1 LVDNQKDNIKGGVM
15 AQKSSFAGWVYFAG
29 ILMLIGGIFQSI
41 AGLTA
46 LLNDKFYALV
56 NESLLVV
63 DVTTWGWIH
72 LLLGLFIF
80 AAGMAVLSGHLW
92 GRIVAIILAILSIAA
107 QFVFIGAYPLWSIL
121 TIIVDIVIIY
131 ALVVQGDE

>member
-1 LVDNQKDNIKGGVM
+1 M
-15 AQKSSFAGWVYFAG
+15 AQKSSYVGWVYFAG

-46 LLNDKFYALV
+46 LLNDEFYAV
-56 NESLLVV
+56 VGQSLLIL
-63 DVTTWGWIH
+63 DITTWGWIH

-107 QFVFIGAYPLWSIL
+107 QFVFIGAYPFWSIM
-121 TIIVDIVIIY
+121 TIVIDVVIIY